1 MLWNLIFWCLKLFS
15 GLLPGVFFDIFFRN
29 FIFFST
35 EKKMKFLNLV
45 FFFTFCLIV
54 SWVFVIE
61 TITGSQI
68 KDFWLGVWN
77 LGSNLRK
84 LYPAD
89 CQTMGL
95 SNYRNI
101 EGTSKMSKKTPG
113 SSPENNFRH
122 QNIKF
127 HNICNYWFYWCFVQK
142 VLLTGFI

>member
-1 MLWNLIFWCLKLFS
+1 MIKLSKKWPSWRRLQGLWLISSLLEQEIQIKHNRSWKKRRSFWILTL
-15 GLLPGVFFDIFFRN
+15 
-29 FIFFST
+29 
-35 EKKMKFLNLV
+35 
-45 FFFTFCLIV
+45 FTFCLIV

-101 EGTSKMSKKTPG
+101 EGTSKMSKKPRAVVPKTTSG
-113 SSPENNFRH
+113 IKISNF
-122 QNIKF
+122 ITF
-127 HNICNYWFYWCFVQK
+127 ATTDSIG
-142 VLLTGFI
+142 VLFKRSC